1 MGSFIGF
8 GLGCILQG
16 PNIAAQTVLSKADA
30 PIGLSI
36 ISLVNFLGSTIFV
49 TIDQAL
55 IQSRLIKSLRPV
67 FPDVDL
73 SSLAQGDAISIRK
86 LASSDQI
93 PAVLSAYNDSLRSV
107 WYLSLGL
114 SCLVL
119 LGSSGME
126 WKNVKAEKETDDG
139 EDARLATEPNI
150 AEGRDEK
157 TRDLDVASK
166 LNERF

>member
-73 SSLAQGDAISIRK
+73 SSLAQGDAISTRK

-166 LNERF
+166 